1 MKKSMFFALSGLL
14 VVPLAFA
21 DLPAATTTGAAT
33 YLSGG
38 IGQDEATAIQH
49 EASKYPVELEFVVK
63 AQPRD
68 EFTADVHVKVTDNH
82 GKQILDTVS
91 NGPFLLAQLPNG
103 HYRVDAM
110 KNGQTKTRDM
120 TVKAGAHQHL
130 IFEWNP
136 VTPVATP

>member
-1 MKKSMFFALSGLL
+1 MKKSMFFAASGLL
-14 VVPLAFA
+14 VVPLVFA
-21 DLPAATTTGAAT
+21 AEMGQGLPAPVTVGAAT

-63 AQPRD
+63 SVPRD
-68 EFTADVHVKVTDNH
+68 EFTADVHVKVTDSQ

-103 HYRVDAM
+103 HYRVEAI
-110 KNGQTKTRDM
+110 KHGQTKMRDV
-120 TVKAGAHQHL
+120 TVKAGSHQHL
-130 IFEWNP
+130 IFEWA
-136 VTPVATP
+136 V